1 MSHLRTELYVS
12 DAAAVQAAQRGD
24 RSAFDWL
31 VRKHQQR
38 ALSVALGVLH
48 HKEDARDACQD
59 AFLRAFRGLDGFD
72 GQSQFST
79 WLHRIVVNICIDRL
93 RQKASGAVALDD
105 VAPVLSGDD
114 DPARTVE
121 GAELG
126 GRIGAALAQLTPNHR
141 TTLVLREVQ
150 GLSYLEIAD
159 AMKCSV
165 GTVMS
170 RLFHAR
176 KKMQSLLRADAAA
189 TAIAA

>member
-79 WLHRIVVNICIDRL
+79 WLHRIFVNICIDRL
-93 RQKASGAVALDD
+93 R
-105 VAPVLSGDD
+105 
-114 DPARTVE
+114 
-121 GAELG
+121 
-126 GRIGAALAQLTPNHR
+126 
-141 TTLVLREVQ
+141 
-150 GLSYLEIAD
+150 
-159 AMKCSV
+159 
-165 GTVMS
+165 
-170 RLFHAR
+170 
-176 KKMQSLLRADAAA
+176 
-189 TAIAA
+189 

>member
-59 AFLRAFRGLDGFD
+59 AFLRAFRGLDSFD

-176 KKMQSLLRADAAA
+176 RKMQSLLRADAAA

>member
-176 KKMQSLLRADAAA
+176 RKMQSLLRADAAA